1 MSDIWVIE
9 HMGGCGKK
17 TNHGFTLYKHEPTA
31 ITSVASCKDP
41 ACRVRKATLVVGEII
56 VTAREQRKT
65 LGFKEYDKNGRI

>member
-9 HMGGCGKK
+9 HMGGCSKR
-17 TNHGFTLYKHEPTA
+17 TNHGFSVYEYEHKA
-31 ITSVASCKDP
+31 ITSVANCKDP

-65 LGFKEYDKNGRI
+65 LGFKDGE